1 MSDNILLILLVS
13 VIVAAIPTIF
23 FVGIIYWI
31 DRYEKEP
38 LWLLI
43 TTFLWGAIPSI
54 IAAFIINT
62 LFSIPFYLVGEGFGD
77 AMGATFIAPLVEE
90 SLKGAALLIIL
101 FFWRSEIDSLLDGI
115 IYGAMIGLGFGMVE
129 DVFYFVSQYQA
140 GGVEGWVSTIL
151 LRTMFSLNH
160 ALFTGVTGLGIAA
173 AKLNRNNVVRW
184 LAPFLGW
191 CGAVFLHFVH
201 NGAATLA
208 SALSA
213 AFCFILPING
223 WGGVLI
229 ILVIM
234 IWALRQ
240 EQRWIK
246 EQLGSEVGMGVLTD
260 TQFLNAQSGRKRFL
274 HSWERFGSHGLG
286 GYIQTS
292 RFYHRCS
299 ELAYKKVHFEHYHDQ
314 QSAALIDKLRREVAL
329 MSRALM
335 SPDEK
340 RPG

>member
-1 MSDNILLILLVS
+1 MSESTLFILFVS
-13 VIVAAIPTIF
+13 IIIAAIPTAIF
-23 FVGIIYWI
+23 VAIIYWI

-43 TTFLWGAIPSI
+43 TTFLWGAVPSI

-77 AMGATFIAPLVEE
+77 AIGATFIAPLVEE
-90 SLKGAALLIIL
+90 SLKGAALLLIL

-129 DVFYFVSQYQA
+129 DIFYFVSQYQA
-140 GGVEGWVSTIL
+140 GGVEGWTATIL

-173 AKLNRNNVVRW
+173 AKLTRNNMVKIA
-184 LAPFLGW
+184 APFLGW

-208 SALSA
+208 GTLSA

-229 ILVIM
+229 ILIIM

-240 EQRWIK
+240 EQRWIR
-246 EQLGSEVGMGVLTD
+246 EQLDSEVTGGVLTRD
-260 TQFLNAQSGRKRFL
+260 QFDRAQSGRKRFL
-274 HSWERFGSHGLG
+274 HSWERFGTHGLG
-286 GYIQTS
+286 GYLETS

-314 QSAALIDKLRREVAL
+314 QSAALIDKLRGEVATL
-329 MSRALM
+329 SRALIN
-335 SPDEK
+335 
-340 RPG
+340 PGEN